1 MLSYREGKLFTEMG
15 ALITNLCIFTPEVLY
30 VTGTFHTLELL
41 KDVRYLLAKTLSA
54 FLGW

>member
-1 MLSYREGKLFTEMG
+1 MLSYHEGKLFTEMG

>member
-1 MLSYREGKLFTEMG
+1 MLSYHEGKLVTEMG
-15 ALITNLCIFTPEVLY
+15 SLITNLCIFTPEVLY

-41 KDVRYLLAKTLSA
+41 KYVRYLLAKTLSA